1 MHGLFVLAFI
11 SVLREG
17 IEAVLF
23 MSGIYVSTGGLSLFG
38 GFLGIVAAVVLGI
51 LIFEYAVKVDINK
64 FFKVT
69 TVILIL
75 LAAGLFS
82 QGLHELQ
89 EAKILPIIFAEK
101 VYTLPFAKT
110 DILGE
115 KGVIG
120 GVLKELFGYDTGPSD
135 LQVIG
140 YMSYLAGVYMLYRKS
155 NNQK

>member
-101 VYTLPFAKT
+101 FTHSL
-110 DILGE
+110 L
-115 KGVIG
+115 
-120 GVLKELFGYDTGPSD
+120 LKQIF
-135 LQVIG
+135 
-140 YMSYLAGVYMLYRKS
+140 
-155 NNQK
+155 